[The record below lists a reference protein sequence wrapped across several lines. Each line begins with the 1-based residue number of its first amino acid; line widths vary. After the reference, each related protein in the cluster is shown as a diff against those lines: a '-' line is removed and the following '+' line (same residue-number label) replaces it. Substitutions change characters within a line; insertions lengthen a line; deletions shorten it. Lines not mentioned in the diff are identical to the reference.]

1 MYVLAC
7 RGDAAALPLPY
18 ESVVAR
24 AVFQRNHASVVR
36 LRVSFVTG
44 KDGIDR
50 FGCCTGFVV
59 LSNARQMVIMSCSH
73 SFANWDSETYV
84 EVMFH
89 DGGKA
94 LADVAFVR
102 KHKELALLVVN
113 FSASTE
119 LSGFSRT
126 LMVAILKWPSR
137 TPMRARGTS
146 W

>member
-1 MYVLAC
+1 MLNAHVRFG

-36 LRVSFVTG
+36 LRVSFATG

-59 LSNARQMVIMSCSH
+59 LSNARQQMVIMSCSH

-94 LADVAFVR
+94 LASRCGVR
-102 KHKELALLVVN
+102 QEAQGAGPPCREFFCQH
-113 FSASTE
+113 
-119 LSGFSRT
+119 
-126 LMVAILKWPSR
+126 
-137 TPMRARGTS
+137 
-146 W
+146 